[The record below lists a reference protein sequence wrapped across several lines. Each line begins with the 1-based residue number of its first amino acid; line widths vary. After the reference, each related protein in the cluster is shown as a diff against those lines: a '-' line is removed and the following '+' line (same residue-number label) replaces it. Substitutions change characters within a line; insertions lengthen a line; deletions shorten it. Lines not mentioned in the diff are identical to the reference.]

1 MMRIPRKGMSWEEI
15 APLLEAAKADD
26 FSWRK
31 GRMAV
36 YFYYLDDALSDI
48 QKKAYEAFWTENN
61 LGKKAFASLAK
72 LEADVVQFGLDLMQ
86 APADAAGTF
95 TSGGSES
102 IFLALQTARDWA
114 RAEKGVKTP
123 NLVVPR
129 TAHPGF
135 SRAGHALGI
144 DVRRVPTTR
153 NDFKADVAG
162 MVNAIDADTIG
173 LVGSA
178 PNYPFGVFDP
188 IPELATEAKRR
199 GLWMHVDACVGGFL
213 SPWVKRLGHALPDWD
228 FAVPGVTSISADLH
242 KHGMAAKGASLMLLR
257 SAAIQQQYQT
267 FDFRDW
273 ERGPYVAWTMQGTR
287 PGGAVAAAWAVL
299 HHLGDDG
306 YLRCARLIMET
317 KAALVDGINHI
328 PGLAVLEPHEL
339 AIFVTRAVDPALDI
353 GAVSDAMGRRGW
365 FIGRQAEPPG
375 IHMHLNPSHHT
386 IVDDYLQD
394 LRAAVD
400 EARNSRA
407 TGSAAGPTY

>member
-1 MMRIPRKGMSWEEI
+1 MRLPDKGLSWDEI
-15 APLLEAAKADD
+15 APLLDAAKADD
-26 FSWRK
+26 FSWRD

-36 YFYYLDDALSDI
+36 YYYYLDEALNDV
-48 QKKAYEAFWTENN
+48 QKRAYQSFWTENN

-72 LEADVVQFGLDLMQ
+72 LESDVIAFGLALLH

-114 RAEKGVKTP
+114 RGEKGITSP
-123 NLVVPR
+123 NFVVPR

-144 DVRRVPTTR
+144 EIRRVPTTR
-153 NDFKADVAG
+153 NDFKADVAA
-162 MVNAIDADTIG
+162 MMARIDANTIG

-188 IPELATEAKRR
+188 IAALGAEAQKR
-199 GLWMHVDACVGGFL
+199 GLWLHVDACVGGFL
-213 SPWVKRLGHALPDWD
+213 SPWVKRLGYALPDWD
-228 FAVPGVTSISADLH
+228 FTVPGVSSISADLH
-242 KHGMAAKGASLMLLR
+242 KHGMAPKGASLMLLR
-257 SAAIQQQYQT
+257 SADVKQRYQT

-273 ERGPYVAWTMQGTR
+273 ERGPYVAYTMQGTR

-299 HHLGDDG
+299 HHLGDEG
-306 YLRCARLIMET
+306 YLRCARLIMDT
-317 KAALVDGINHI
+317 KRALVAGINAI

-339 AIFVTRAVDPALDI
+339 GIIVTRAADPTLDI
-353 GAVSDAMGRRGW
+353 GAVSDAMLRRGW

-386 IVDDYLQD
+386 MVDAYLRD
-394 LRAAVD
+394 LGASVA
-400 EARNSRA
+400 EARTS
-407 TGSAAGPTY
+407 GAAGKAAGSTY